1 MKDRFFNNFKLYFP
15 IASELVTSFKQ
26 TGLFDLTIKLNDG
39 TSVMYDDIEHS
50 IRNLPRDS
58 KSMSEKE
65 CRREFGLRLRKI
77 MYIKNISQLELSE
90 RTGISNVTISNYLN
104 FKATPSFYN
113 VDRIA
118 KALGCSME
126 DLRYTD

>member
-15 IASELVTSFKQ
+15 VASKLVTSFKQ

-39 TSVMYDDIEHS
+39 TSVIYDDMEHT
-50 IRNLPRDS
+50 IRTLPRDS
-58 KSMSEKE
+58 NMMSEME

-77 MYIKNISQLELSE
+77 MYLKNISQMELSD

-113 VDRIA
+113 ADKIA
-118 KALGCSME
+118 KALGCSTE
-126 DLRYTD
+126 ELRYTG

>member
-15 IASELVTSFKQ
+15 IASELATSFKQ
-26 TGLFDLTIKLNDG
+26 TGLFDLTIKLSDG
-39 TSVMYDDIEHS
+39 TSVIYDDMEHS

-77 MYIKNISQLELSE
+77 MYLKNVSQLELSE

-113 VDRIA
+113 ADRIV